1 MNRATLRPH
10 TTATPYEMWF
20 GKKPNLNYLRTFGT
34 SCHIPKGTQGSSKK
48 KQGILIG
55 YAPYSPNYHVLDI
68 ATYEVIETW
77 SICIDE
83 VSELDTQS
91 PIASSIDHVIR
102 SVCTTITDDYLVS
115 PNNWNKVRKMYPDL
129 DSDNS
134 SRKPPKS
141 VDLKARSTD
150 KFFST

>member
-1 MNRATLRPH
+1 MSDHGKMMSDPRIHKLCENLNIIQNFNKPNCAPSWITRRCYEMMEDMGRRMTYHKNLPSKFWKNALLTACHIMNRATLRPH
-10 TTATPYEMWF
+10 TTATPYEVWF

-77 SICIDE
+77 SYC
-83 VSELDTQS
+83 
-91 PIASSIDHVIR
+91 
-102 SVCTTITDDYLVS
+102 
-115 PNNWNKVRKMYPDL
+115 
-129 DSDNS
+129 
-134 SRKPPKS
+134 
-141 VDLKARSTD
+141 
-150 KFFST
+150 